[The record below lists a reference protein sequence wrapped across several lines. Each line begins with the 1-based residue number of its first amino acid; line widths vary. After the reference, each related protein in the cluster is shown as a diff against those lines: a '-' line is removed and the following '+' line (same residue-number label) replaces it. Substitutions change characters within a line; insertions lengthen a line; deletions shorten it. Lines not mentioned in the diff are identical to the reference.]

1 MNGII
6 IANKPKNWTSF
17 DVVAKIRNLTRVKKV
32 GHSGT
37 LDPMATGVL
46 PIFLGSATKTIR
58 YFIEG
63 DKAYLGE
70 MTLGVKTD
78 TGDAEGKRVS
88 GNPEVKVSV
97 AKIEEILKK
106 YTGEIEQIPPMYS
119 AVKVKGER
127 LYKLARQG
135 IVVKREPRKVK
146 IYDLHVTQDDL
157 ACRQAGSQIA
167 TPGRISFFVACS
179 KGTYIRQLVQD
190 IGDDLGCGAHLS
202 QLERIYAHPF
212 HISQAVK
219 METIITLAG
228 VDRLASIMIQV
239 EDLLSE
245 QRAS

>member
-1 MNGII
+1 
-6 IANKPKNWTSF
+6 
-17 DVVAKIRNLTRVKKV
+17 
-32 GHSGT
+32 
-37 LDPMATGVL
+37 MATGVL

-78 TGDAEGKRVS
+78 TGDADGKRVS
-88 GNPEVKVSV
+88 GDPEIKVSG
-97 AKIEEILKK
+97 AQIEEIFKK

-135 IVVKREPRKVK
+135 IEIKRDARKVK
-146 IYDLHVTQDDL
+146 IYELRVTNSDQI
-157 ACRQAGSQIA
+157 SQ
-167 TPGRISFFVACS
+167 GKISFFVACS

-190 IGDDLGCGAHLS
+190 MGDDLGCGAHLS

-212 HISQAVK
+212 HISQAIK
-219 METIITLAG
+219 LETIITLAG
-228 VDRLASIMIQV
+228 VGRLASIIIQV

>member
-6 IANKPKNWTSF
+6 IANKPKSWTSF
-17 DVVAKIRNLTRVKKV
+17 DVVAKIRNLTKVKKV

-78 TGDAEGKRVS
+78 TGDADGKRVS
-88 GNPEVKVSV
+88 GDPKIKVSG
-97 AKIEEILKK
+97 AQIEEIFKK

-146 IYDLHVTQDDL
+146 IYDLHMTHDDS
-157 ACRQAGSQIA
+157 RIA
-167 TPGRISFFVACS
+167 TEGRIPFFVACS

-190 IGDDLGCGAHLS
+190 MGDDLGCGAHLS

-212 HISQAVK
+212 HISQAIK
-219 METIITLAG
+219 LETIITLAG
-228 VDRLASIMIQV
+228 VGRLASIIIQV